1 MRANITVSGLPGG
14 RKPRA
19 PYLCSMTIQEAR
31 NTLQVQLTGIYEERE
46 AANITDWILE
56 SLTGLSRSARLV
68 KANEPLSADQE
79 GRLAGFIPDL
89 LRHRPVQYVLEEA
102 WFHGLRFY
110 VNENVLIPRPET
122 EELVEWIIEEHK
134 DVAALTILDIGT
146 GSGCIP
152 ISLKKALPQATV
164 LSCDVSEGALEVA
177 RKNAKDLDAAIHFL
191 HQDILDQQLWSTLP
205 AVDII
210 VSNPPYIPEKDKSTM
225 HANVLDHEPHLAL
238 FVSNEDP
245 LTFYE
250 AIANLALQKLDT
262 NGSVYAEI
270 HEDLGSATLALFQM
284 KGFGRAAVRK
294 DMQNKERMIKATGL
308 TSR

>member
-1 MRANITVSGLPGG
+1 
-14 RKPRA
+14 
-19 PYLCSMTIQEAR
+19 MTIQEAR
-31 NTLQVQLTGIYEERE
+31 QSLQTKLSTIYDPRE
-46 AANITDWILE
+46 AANITDWVLE
-56 SLTGLSRSARLV
+56 SLTGLGRSARLV
-68 KANEPLSADQE
+68 KAHEPLNAEQE
-79 GRLAGFIPDL
+79 GRLMDYIPDL

-134 DVAALTILDIGT
+134 DTEALTILDIGT

-164 LSCDVSEGALEVA
+164 YSCDVSEGALEVA
-177 RKNAKDLDAAIHFL
+177 RRNAKDLDAAIHFL
-191 HQDILDQQLWSTLP
+191 QQDILYQELWSTLP
-205 AVDII
+205 GVDII

-225 HANVLDHEPHLAL
+225 HANVLEHEPHLAL
-238 FVSNEDP
+238 FVSNNDP

-250 AIANLALQKLDT
+250 AIANLALQKLND
-262 NGSVYAEI
+262 NGAVYAEI
-270 HEDLGSATLALFQM
+270 HEDLGSATLALFQE

-294 DMQNKERMIKATGL
+294 DMQNKERMIKAAEL

>member
-14 RKPRA
+14 RKPQQ

-31 NTLQVQLTGIYEERE
+31 QALQTQLSSIYDDRE
-46 AANITDWILE
+46 AGNITNWVLE

-68 KANEPLSADQE
+68 KDKEPLPPEQE
-79 GRLAGFIPDL
+79 QRLASYITDL
-89 LRHRPVQYVLEEA
+89 LRHRPVQYVLGEA

-134 DVAALTILDIGT
+134 EAAALTILDIGT

-152 ISLKKALPQATV
+152 VALKIALPQATIY
-164 LSCDVSEGALEVA
+164 SCDVSEGALEVA
-177 RKNAKDLDAAIHFL
+177 RKNAKELGADIHFL
-191 HQDILDQQLWSTLP
+191 HQDILDQQAWDRLP
-205 AVDII
+205 QVDLI
-210 VSNPPYIPEKDKSTM
+210 VSNPPYIPEKDKSSM
-225 HANVLDHEPHLAL
+225 HANVLEHEPHLAL
-238 FVSNEDP
+238 FVSNDDP

-250 AIANLALQKLDT
+250 AIARLALQKLNT
-262 NGSVYAEI
+262 NGAVYAEI
-270 HEDLGSATLALFQM
+270 HEDLGPATLALFQA

-294 DMQNKERMIKATGL
+294 DMQNKERMIKAAGL